1 VNEPTN
7 QQLLRDYAQSR
18 SETAFAELVRR
29 HVDLVHSAAFRMT
42 GEMHSAQDVTQAVF
56 VALAQNAARLTD
68 HPVLSGWLHT
78 TARNLAAKHIRA
90 AVRRQNHE
98 HEAAAMN
105 ELLAAAPE
113 ANWNEIAPHLDAAL
127 GELSEPDRDAVLLR
141 YFEKKSAPEIGSTL
155 GISGEAAQKRVRR
168 AVEQLREIFIKRGV
182 SAGAGGLAALISANA
197 VQAAPVGLALTI
209 STTAVL
215 AETTF
220 VTTTATVTAAK
231 AIAMTTF
238 SKIIIGTT
246 LTVAIGTGIY
256 QARQN
261 SVLRDQVESLQ
272 QQQASQLEQ
281 LKQERDA
288 TSTQLAALQNE
299 NERTKTNSD
308 ELLRLRSEVARLRA
322 NPPTASQPSSP
333 PTDRNPAQTNPALP
347 ENELSKDS
355 WRDAGFASVQSALQ
369 TRGWAVLTGNRE
381 RFKESV
387 FITAEARQIME
398 KLLEDMINAAP
409 PAERKKFSQMI
420 LANEL
425 GFEEAMLMPMMAE
438 NQAKGYVSFQ
448 ILSQQTVSPDETLL
462 QVATKMTSAPTK
474 TETLRFRRFDNDWK
488 LVIDAQFIKARR

>member
-1 VNEPTN
+1 VNALTN

-18 SETAFAELVRR
+18 SESAFTELVRR

-56 VALAQNAARLTD
+56 LALAQNAACLTN

-90 AVRRQNHE
+90 AVRRQTHE
-98 HEAAAMN
+98 QEAAAMN

-113 ANWNEIAPHLDAAL
+113 ADWNEIAPHLDAAL

-141 YFEKKSAPEIGSTL
+141 YFERKTSGEIGGL
-155 GISGEAAQKRVRR
+155 IGISEAAAQKRISR
-168 AVEQLREIFIKRGV
+168 AVEHLREFFAKRGITV
-182 SAGAGGLAALISANA
+182 GAGGLAVVISANA

-209 STTAVL
+209 STAATLTGTTL
-215 AETTF
+215 A
-220 VTTTATVTAAK
+220 TTATITATK

-256 QARQN
+256 QARQ
-261 SVLRDQVESLQ
+261 SSALRSQLESLQ
-272 QQQASQLEQ
+272 QQQTSQLEQ
-281 LKQERDA
+281 LQQERDA
-288 TSTQLAALQNE
+288 TATRLAALQNE
-299 NERTKTNSD
+299 NERAKANSE
-308 ELLRLRSEVARLRA
+308 ELLRLRAEVVRLRT
-322 NPPTASQPSSP
+322 NPPNASQPSSA
-333 PTDRNPAQTNPALP
+333 TTNETEAPAQTAAAQTELP
-347 ENELSKDS
+347 KDS
-355 WRDAGFASVQSALQ
+355 WTDAGFASVQSALQ

-398 KLLEDMINAAP
+398 KMLEDMINAAP

-420 LANEL
+420 LDNAL
-425 GFEEAMLMPMMAE
+425 GFEEAMLVPMMAE
-438 NQAKGYVSFQ
+438 NQNKGYASYQ
-448 ILSQQTVSPDETLL
+448 ILSQQAVSPDETLL
-462 QVATKMTSAPTK
+462 QVATKMTFAPTK

-488 LVIDAQFIKARR
+488 LVVDDQFIKARR